1 MKKNAGDLKMSVKQA
16 RKLCVLERLCEGRMS
31 NREAASNLNLSVRQT
46 QRVKSRFSKLGPESL
61 VHGNTGGKPSNY
73 VAEHIR
79 DFVAQQAMTRWEG
92 ASSHHMSELL
102 LAEKGLH
109 LSAKTMT
116 RILKERGIKNP
127 FTHKGPKKHRRRE
140 RKKRLGEMVQVD
152 ASPFD
157 WLCNGSML
165 VLHGAID
172 DATGKILALWLEP
185 TECLFGYFHVLDR
198 MIRTFGV
205 PGIIYSDAHTIFFSP
220 KSGKLSVEE
229 ELKGCTVALTQ
240 FGKALDILNTK
251 PLKASSAQAK
261 GRVERL
267 WGTLQHR
274 LVVDMRLA
282 GISTIEEANAFLATY
297 PDKHNERFAVEPER
311 EESAFLPAPS
321 PDDLPYIL
329 CKRAFRKASGDSTIS
344 WKGRKLLLLD
354 EKHQQKLLRRGAAIE
369 VLTLLDGSDVALHDG
384 VIHHLDV
391 PKDADDRKA
400 SLKDTAKK
408 TEKDAKE
415 KTPVKPAPDHPWRR
429 WYGNKTNPRELIHS
443 ATSAAKEG

>member
-1 MKKNAGDLKMSVKQA
+1 MKKNAGDLKMSLKQA

-61 VHGNTGGKPSNY
+61 VHGNTGGKPPNY
-73 VAEHIR
+73 VAEHLR
-79 DFVAQQAMTRWEG
+79 DFVALQARTRWEG
-92 ASSHHMSELL
+92 ASSSHMSELL

-116 RILKERGIKNP
+116 RILKEHGIKSP
-127 FTHKGPKKHRRRE
+127 FTHKGPKRHRRRE

-157 WLCNGSML
+157 WLGNGSML
-165 VLHGAID
+165 ALHGAID

-205 PGIIYSDAHTIFFSP
+205 PGILYSDAHTIFFSP

-229 ELKGCTVALTQ
+229 ELNGCTAALTQ
-240 FGKALDILNTK
+240 FGKALDTLNIL

-282 GISTIEEANAFLATY
+282 GVSTIGEANAFLATY
-297 PDKHNERFAVEPER
+297 PNTHNARFAVEPER
-311 EESAFLPAPS
+311 EEAAFLPAPS
-321 PDDLPYIL
+321 PNDLTYIL

-344 WKGRKLLLLD
+344 WKGRKLMLLD
-354 EKHQQKLLRRGAAIE
+354 EKHRQKLLKRGSAIE
-369 VLTLLDGSDVALHDG
+369 VLTLLDESDVALYDG

-408 TEKDAKE
+408 TQKDTEE
-415 KTPVKPAPDHPWRR
+415 KTPVIPAPDHPWRR
-429 WYGNKTNPRELIHS
+429 WYGNKPNPRELIHS
-443 ATSAAKEG
+443 ATSAAKVG

>member
-16 RKLCVLERLCEGRMS
+16 RKLVVLERLCDGRIS
-31 NREAASNLNLSVRQT
+31 NREAASYLDLSIRQT
-46 QRVKSRFSKLGPESL
+46 QRVKSLFSKLGPESL

-73 VAEHIR
+73 AADHIR
-79 DFVAQQAMTRWEG
+79 DFVALQATTRWKG
-92 ASSHHMSELL
+92 ASSSHMSELL
-102 LAEKGLH
+102 LSEKGLH
-109 LSAKTMT
+109 LSAKTIT
-116 RILKERGIKNP
+116 RILKERGIKSP

-140 RKKRLGEMVQVD
+140 RKKRLGEMVQID

-165 VLHGAID
+165 SLHGAID

-198 MIRTFGV
+198 MIRKYGV
-205 PGIIYSDAHTIFFSP
+205 PGILYSDAHTIFFSP

-240 FGKALDILNTK
+240 FGKALDILNTQ

-282 GISTIEEANAFLATY
+282 GIASIEEANAFLATY
-297 PDKHNERFAVEPER
+297 PDKHNARFAVEPER

-344 WKGRKLLLLD
+344 WKGKKLMLLD
-354 EKHQQKLLRRGAAIE
+354 EKHRQKLLKRGSAIE
-369 VLTLLDGSDVALHDG
+369 VLTLLDGSDVALYDG
-384 VIHHLDV
+384 VIHHLHV
-391 PKDADDRKA
+391 PKDADNRKA

-408 TEKDAKE
+408 TEKDTKE
-415 KTPVKPAPDHPWRR
+415 KTPGIPAPDHPWRR
-429 WYGNKTNPRELIHS
+429 WYGKKTNPGELIRS

>member
-1 MKKNAGDLKMSVKQA
+1 
-16 RKLCVLERLCEGRMS
+16 
-31 NREAASNLNLSVRQT
+31 LNLSVRQT
-46 QRVKSRFSKLGPESL
+46 QRVKSRFRKLGLESL
-61 VHGNTGGKPSNY
+61 VHGNTGGKPPNY

-92 ASSHHMSELL
+92 ASSSHMSELL
-102 LAEKGLH
+102 LEEKGIH
-109 LSAKTMT
+109 LSAKTIA

-127 FTHKGPKKHRRRE
+127 FTHKGPKKHRRRK
-140 RKKRLGEMVQVD
+140 RKRQLGEMVQID
-152 ASPFD
+152 ASFFD

-165 VLHGAID
+165 ALHGVID

-198 MIRTFGV
+198 MIRKYGV

-220 KSGKLSVEE
+220 RSGKLSAEE
-229 ELKGCTVALTQ
+229 ELNGCTVALTQ
-240 FGKALDILNTK
+240 FGKALDILGTQ

-282 GISTIEEANAFLATY
+282 GISSMEEANAFLATY

-311 EESAFLPAPS
+311 VESAFLPAPS

-329 CKRAFRKASGDSTIS
+329 CKRTFRKASGDSTIS

-354 EKHQQKLLRRGAAIE
+354 KKLRQKLLRRGAAVE
-369 VLTLLDGSDVALHDG
+369 VLTLLDGSEVALHDG
-384 VIHHLDV
+384 VIHFLGDAQ
-391 PKDADDRKA
+391 KDSYDRKA
-400 SLKDTAKK
+400 CLKDTPNE
-408 TEKDAKE
+408 TEKTTKE
-415 KTPVKPAPDHPWRR
+415 KVPVKPAPDHPWRR
-429 WYGNKTNPRELIHS
+429 WYGNKPNLREQIHPV
-443 ATSAAKEG
+443 TTAAKEG